1 MKRKRSKDKG
11 WRAVR
16 RGTKEPHFVDHN
28 IMKTDPKREQFEP
41 TDESPVRT
49 HHHMAGMS

>member
-11 WRAVR
+11 WRTVK
-16 RGTKEPHFVDHN
+16 RGTKEPHFVDHKIASIN
-28 IMKTDPKREQFEP
+28 PLKTQFEP